1 MPILDLLE
9 PLAHSPKRPVKPS
22 RLFVRVGVLLA
33 LVILPAVG
41 ILSAGAVGDQS
52 TTLYLPIIVN
62 GEPVS
67 PPPPPPLP
75 GGPVVATAETDPVP
89 SSGDAADDPANWIHP
104 TDPAL
109 SLVIGTDKDSGLGV
123 YDLSGNEL
131 QFLPDGEL
139 NNVDLRYGFPLGDQL
154 VDLVTAGDR
163 ASDTVAVYSINPQN
177 RTLESVDSFSV
188 GIGIYGSCMYRSPLD
203 GRYFVFVTSE
213 GGEVEQWQV
222 SDNGASGIAANLVR
236 AFDVGSQSEG
246 CVADDETRYFYVAE
260 EAEGIWKYGAEPGA
274 GSARSLVDS
283 TGSGGHLEADV
294 EGLAIYYASGGEG
307 YLLASSQ
314 GSDEFVVYDRQG
326 DNPYVMTFEI
336 VASNGIDQVTGTDGI
351 EVSSAPLGPL
361 FPQGLFVAQD
371 TNNDDGNQ
379 NFKLVPWE
387 IISYSVTPPLLI
399 DTTYDPRSEEYRLPP
414 E

>member
-1 MPILDLLE
+1 MPVLE
-9 PLAHSPKRPVKPS
+9 PSEPLGHSPKRPIKPS
-22 RLFVRVGVLLA
+22 RLFVRLGVLLA
-33 LVILPAVG
+33 LAILPAVG

-52 TTLYLPIIVN
+52 TTLIFPIIIN
-62 GEPVS
+62 GEPGS
-67 PPPPPPLP
+67 PPPPPPPP

-89 SSGDAADDPANWIHP
+89 SSGDAADDPAIWIHP
-104 TDPAL
+104 TDPSL

-131 QFLPDGEL
+131 QFLADGQL
-139 NNVDLRYGFPLGDQL
+139 NNVDLRYGFPVGDQL

-163 ASDTVAVYSINPQN
+163 ASDTVAVYRIDPQN
-177 RTLESVDSFSV
+177 RALESVDSFPV

-203 GRYFVFVTSE
+203 GQHYVFVTSK

-222 SDNGASGIAANLVR
+222 SDDGAGGIEANLVR

-246 CVADDETRYFYVAE
+246 CVADDETRYLYIAE

-274 GSARSLVDS
+274 GSSRSLVDS
-283 TGSGGHLEADV
+283 TGPGGHLEADV
-294 EGLAIYYASGGEG
+294 EGLAIYYVSGGEG

-314 GSDEFVVYDRQG
+314 GSDEFIVYDRQG

-336 VASNGIDQVTGTDGI
+336 VAGNGIDQVTGTDGI
-351 EVSSAPLGPL
+351 EVSSAPLGLL

-387 IISYSVTPPLLI
+387 TIAYSVTPPLLI
-399 DTTYDPRSEEYRLPP
+399 DTSYDPRN
-414 E
+414 

>member
-1 MPILDLLE
+1 MAVLEPRE
-9 PLAHSPKRPVKPS
+9 PLAHFPKRSAKPS
-22 RLFVRVGVLLA
+22 RLFVRLGVLLA
-33 LVILPAVG
+33 LAILPAAG

-52 TTLYLPIIVN
+52 TTLYLPITIN
-62 GEPVS
+62 GEPGS
-67 PPPPPPLP
+67 PPPPRPPP

-89 SSGDAADDPANWIHP
+89 SSGDAADDPAIWIHP
-104 TDPAL
+104 TDPSL

-131 QFLPDGEL
+131 QFLADGQL

-154 VDLVTAGDR
+154 VDLVAAGDR
-163 ASDTVAVYSINPQN
+163 ASDTVAVYRIDPQN
-177 RTLESVDSFSV
+177 RALESVDSFPV
-188 GIGIYGSCMYRSPLD
+188 GIGIYGSCMYSSPLD
-203 GRYFVFVTSE
+203 GRYYVFVTSE

-222 SDNGASGIAANLVR
+222 SDDGASGVEANLVR

-246 CVADDETRYFYVAE
+246 CVADDETRYFYIAE
-260 EAEGIWKYGAEPGA
+260 ESEGIWKYGAEPGA

-314 GSDEFVVYDRQG
+314 GSDEFIVYDRQG

-336 VASNGIDQVTGTDGI
+336 VAGNGIDQVTGTDGI
-351 EVSSAPLGPL
+351 EVSSAPLGLL
-361 FPQGLFVAQD
+361 FPQGIFVAQD

-387 IISYSVTPPLLI
+387 IIAYSVTPPLLI
-399 DTTYDPRSEEYRLPP
+399 DTSYDPRN
-414 E
+414 

>member
-1 MPILDLLE
+1 MPVLE
-9 PLAHSPKRPVKPS
+9 PRAPLGHSPKRPAKPY
-22 RLFVRVGVLLA
+22 RLFVRLGVLLA
-33 LVILPAVG
+33 LAILPAVG

-52 TTLYLPIIVN
+52 TTLYLPIIN
-62 GEPVS
+62 GEPGS
-67 PPPPPPLP
+67 PPPPPPPP

-89 SSGDAADDPANWIHP
+89 SSGDAADDPAIWIHP
-104 TDPAL
+104 TDPSL

-131 QFLPDGEL
+131 QFLADGQL
-139 NNVDLRYGFPLGDQL
+139 NNVDLRYGFPVGDQL

-163 ASDTVAVYSINPQN
+163 ASDTVAVYRIDPQN
-177 RTLESVDSFSV
+177 RALESVDSFPV

-203 GRYFVFVTSE
+203 GQHYVFVTSE

-222 SDNGASGIAANLVR
+222 SDNGAGGIEANLVR

-246 CVADDETRYFYVAE
+246 CVADDETRYLYIAE

-283 TGSGGHLEADV
+283 TGPGGHLEADV

-314 GSDEFVVYDRQG
+314 GSDEFIVYDRQG

-336 VASNGIDQVTGTDGI
+336 VSGNGIDQVTGTDGI
-351 EVSSAPLGPL
+351 EVSSAPLGLL

-387 IISYSVTPPLLI
+387 TIAYSVTPPLLI
-399 DTTYDPRSEEYRLPP
+399 DTSYDPRN
-414 E
+414 

>member
-1 MPILDLLE
+1 MSVLE
-9 PLAHSPKRPVKPS
+9 PREPLGHSPKRPIKPS
-22 RLFVRVGVLLA
+22 RLFVRLGVLLA
-33 LVILPAVG
+33 LAILPAVG

-52 TTLYLPIIVN
+52 TTLYLPIIIN
-62 GEPVS
+62 GEPGS
-67 PPPPPPLP
+67 PPPPPPPP

-89 SSGDAADDPANWIHP
+89 SSGDAADDPAIWIHP
-104 TDPAL
+104 TDPSL

-131 QFLPDGEL
+131 QFLADGQL
-139 NNVDLRYGFPLGDQL
+139 NNVDLRYGFPVGDQL

-163 ASDTVAVYSINPQN
+163 ASDTVAVYRIDPQN
-177 RTLESVDSFSV
+177 RALESVDSFPV

-203 GRYFVFVTSE
+203 GQHYVFVTSE

-222 SDNGASGIAANLVR
+222 SDNGAGGIEANLVR

-246 CVADDETRYFYVAE
+246 CVADDETRYLYIAE

-283 TGSGGHLEADV
+283 TGPGGHLEADV

-314 GSDEFVVYDRQG
+314 GSDEFIVYDRQG

-336 VASNGIDQVTGTDGI
+336 VSGNGIDQVTGTDGI
-351 EVSSAPLGPL
+351 EVSSAPLGLL

-387 IISYSVTPPLLI
+387 TIAYSVTPPLLI
-399 DTTYDPRSEEYRLPP
+399 DTSYDPRN
-414 E
+414 